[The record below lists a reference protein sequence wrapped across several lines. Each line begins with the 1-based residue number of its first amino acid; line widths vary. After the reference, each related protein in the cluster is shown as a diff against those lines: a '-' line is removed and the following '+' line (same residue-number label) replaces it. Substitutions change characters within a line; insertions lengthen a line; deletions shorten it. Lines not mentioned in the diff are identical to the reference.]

1 MNKKDIGSIAD
12 AIEAIGATV
21 STIAD
26 GLEGDLGR
34 SLLFL
39 SVLLDQTA
47 DDLRRIE
54 REGAGTP

>member
-1 MNKKDIGSIAD
+1 MNKKDIIDIVDRINS
-12 AIEAIGATV
+12 IGATV
-21 STIAD
+21 GTIAD

-39 SVLLDQTA
+39 ADLLDQTA

-54 REGAGTP
+54 REGAGIP